1 MNVNGAELQ
10 GGRGRGSV
18 RLGAP
23 YLEAGSGIQE
33 LDSSRAEG
41 TTELQQRQINGA
53 KIPAVEAEDGV
64 GPHLSFYSQKEA
76 EKRDQNQLLP
86 LSGFMTDQQ
95 HAWHQSRAKV
105 PAFLE
110 MCVQAATK
118 R

>member
-76 EKRDQNQLLP
+76 EKEIKINSCPSLP
-86 LSGFMTDQQ
+86 S
-95 HAWHQSRAKV
+95 
-105 PAFLE
+105 
-110 MCVQAATK
+110 
-118 R
+118 